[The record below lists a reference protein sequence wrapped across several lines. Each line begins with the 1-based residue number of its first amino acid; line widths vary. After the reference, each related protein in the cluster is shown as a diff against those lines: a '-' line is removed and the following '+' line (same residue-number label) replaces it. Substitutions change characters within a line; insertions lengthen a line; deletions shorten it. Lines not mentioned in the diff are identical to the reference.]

1 MAFVCVRRGVNRAFA
16 ASVLVQID
24 TFWPT
29 VLLGG
34 VILAY
39 SLVGLAAWQPPKP
52 GMRERWVS
60 PATGV
65 VTGLITGLTGV
76 LVFPLAAYVQSL
88 DLDRR
93 MLFQAMGIYL
103 LLANV
108 ALASAFGWQ
117 SAFPDGVTR
126 LAIVGIVAGLAGIA
140 LGRRIQMLLS
150 AEQFKRVFFFSLGA
164 VGAFIFLRALLS

>member
-1 MAFVCVRRGVNRAFA
+1 M
-16 ASVLVQID
+16 
-24 TFWPT
+24 
-29 VLLGG
+29 
-34 VILAY
+34 
-39 SLVGLAAWQPPKP
+39 
-52 GMRERWVS
+52 
-60 PATGV
+60 
-65 VTGLITGLTGV
+65 TGLITGLTGV
-76 LVFPLAAYVQSL
+76 LGFPWAAYVQSL

-93 MLFQAMGIYL
+93 VLFQAMGIYL

-126 LAIVGIVAGLAGIA
+126 LAVVGIVAGLAGMA
-140 LGRRIQMLLS
+140 LGQRVQVLLS